1 MITNQTNAASSPR
14 RLGCR
19 QLETIAEQLDPTD
32 YRLLNLLGT
41 HRYAT
46 TRQLSDINCIT
57 NVYANARS
65 ALRQT
70 TRRLNRHHALGL
82 IDHLARRIGGVRA
95 GSTGY
100 IWYLREPGH
109 RLTTPDQPRR
119 YRHSEPS
126 RTFLAHTLA
135 ITEARLVIER
145 AAHDVG
151 GHLSVLR
158 TEPDCWRQW
167 LLPGGGR
174 RWLKPDLE
182 AITTT
187 ATDDEDHWLFEID
200 LDTENPARLLTKCHD
215 YQDHLNTGTEQAS
228 AGYYPQVVWIMNNPR
243 RAARLTEQIAAN
255 HTFTP
260 GLFKIVGSEI
270 ELKKLIQGGLEQ
282 EIEYL

>member
-14 RLGCR
+14 RLGRR

-46 TRQLSDINCIT
+46 TRQLSDINRIT
-57 NVYANARS
+57 NAYANARS

-109 RLTTPDQPRR
+109 RLTTPEQPRR
-119 YRHSEPS
+119 QRHSEPS

-167 LLPGGGR
+167 LLPGGGK

-182 AITTT
+182 AVTTT

-243 RAARLTEQIAAN
+243 RAARLTEQIAAD
-255 HTFTP
+255 HTFTS
-260 GLFKIVGSEI
+260 GLFKIVGSET

>member
-1 MITNQTNAASSPR
+1 MITNQTNAVSSPR

-46 TRQLSDINCIT
+46 TRQLSDINRIT

-243 RAARLTEQIAAN
+243 RAARLTEQIAAD

>member
-14 RLGCR
+14 RLGRR

-46 TRQLSDINCIT
+46 TRQLSDINRIT

-126 RTFLAHTLA
+126 RSFLAHTLA
-135 ITEARLVIER
+135 ITEARLVIEH

-151 GHLSVLR
+151 GHLNVLR

-243 RAARLTEQIAAN
+243 RTQWLQQNISDDSELLN
-255 HTFTP
+255 D
-260 GLFKIVGSEI
+260 LFKIVSNVE
-270 ELKKLIQGGLEQ
+270 ELRETVQTAMV
-282 EIEYL
+282 

>member
-14 RLGCR
+14 RLGRR

-46 TRQLSDINCIT
+46 TRQLSDINRIT

-135 ITEARLVIER
+135 ITEARLVIEH

-243 RAARLTEQIAAN
+243 RAARLTEQIAAD